1 MNTNNYQLM
10 NDYFEPT
17 IRLVVNNH
25 CAKYQ
30 PLQNI
35 SLKAPVIYA
44 GATFPSVKRS
54 LIVLIVLMHVL
65 VFTSIT
71 QYYQQS
77 SSSSSAEEPSPMI
90 VSLIHAAKKN
100 LVETNQSVDKKQAK
114 ALQKIISKTTEKPSL
129 IANQV
134 SEVAQKAFEPAE
146 KKSEYTIVAESVTST
161 EQKVSTE
168 SVFEP
173 PRFNADYLHNPTP
186 EYPGLSRRRGEQ
198 GRVTLKVL
206 VNTNGEPESVQLDK
220 SSGFELLDRA
230 ALNAV
235 KNWKFIPAK
244 SNHQSVLGTVI
255 VPVRFSLDS

>member
-1 MNTNNYQLM
+1 MNTNNYQFR

-17 IRLVVNNH
+17 MKLVVNNH

-35 SLKAPVIYA
+35 SLKAPLIYEV
-44 GATFPSVKRS
+44 ATFPSVKRS

-77 SSSSSAEEPSPMI
+77 SSSAEEPSTMI

-100 LVETNQSVDKKQAK
+100 LVETNQSIDKKQAK
-114 ALQKIISKTTEKPSL
+114 AHQKIISNTAKKPSL

-146 KKSEYTIVAESVTST
+146 KKSENTIVAESVTST
-161 EQKVSTE
+161 EQKVSTD

-186 EYPGLSRRRGEQ
+186 EYPGLSRRKGEQ
-198 GRVTLKVL
+198 GRVTIKVL
-206 VNTNGEPESVQLDK
+206 VNINGEPESVQLDK